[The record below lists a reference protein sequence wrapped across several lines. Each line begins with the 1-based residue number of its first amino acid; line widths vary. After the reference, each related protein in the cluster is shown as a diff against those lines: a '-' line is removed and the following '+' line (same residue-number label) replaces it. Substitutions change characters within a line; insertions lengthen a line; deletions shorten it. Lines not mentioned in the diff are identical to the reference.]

1 MVPLENKCQDDC
13 SYLCY
18 TVTDM
23 LSLDFIRLHPDVVRE
38 GLRRRGDVQDI
49 DEILRLIE
57 QRRGLVTRCDGLYAE
72 LKPLREQVRVAPEE
86 RREAINKQIKAKSRD
101 IRQLEVQ
108 CSDID
113 IHLQPLVLALPNIP
127 HASVPSGESEDD
139 DCELRRWGTPLSF
152 HFVPQKH
159 WDLSERLHLTDF
171 EAGAKLSGSRFI
183 VLKGHGARMERA
195 LITFMLDLHTREH
208 GYTEIMPPYLV
219 KRSMML

>member
-38 GLRRRGDVQDI
+38 GLRRRGDAQDI

-101 IRQLEVQ
+101 IR
-108 CSDID
+108 
-113 IHLQPLVLALPNIP
+113 LASAAAPETPGQRTSAPAN
-127 HASVPSGESEDD
+127 
-139 DCELRRWGTPLSF
+139 RRHPALLS
-152 HFVPQKH
+152 
-159 WDLSERLHLTDF
+159 SAIA
-171 EAGAKLSGSRFI
+171 AGWAAG
-183 VLKGHGARMERA
+183 
-195 LITFMLDLHTREH
+195 D
-208 GYTEIMPPYLV
+208 
-219 KRSMML
+219 